1 MGDVHYMISEAAKH
15 VGVESHVLR
24 YWEEELDLPIG
35 RTEMGHRHYTEEDI
49 QLFSCIKELK
59 EQGLLLK
66 EIKQLL
72 PDMLRTKALLKARK
86 SDAPKAAASINEVAD
101 PQDPALSVYTA
112 DSAAALKSALTAAKA
127 VLDKSNASITEMDSA
142 VSALVDA
149 VNNLAYGVQK
159 THLNVAI
166 DAADKLLERAADY
179 ENTEDLTAA
188 LTAAKAVYANT
199 SATQT
204 EVDRAASTLLDA
216 LAAMAERADLAAL
229 KKLVASAGGLEEKDF
244 TSDSYK
250 DLKDA
255 MDAAKDVIDDL
266 NRTPEAIGKAYAD
279 IITAIT
285 NLERVGNKA
294 ALVAV
299 IAKAE
304 AIVAAK
310 DSYVS
315 STLNGLEEALAAGKA
330 VNDNPDA
337 LQDAINNAVTL
348 LTEKVANVRLL
359 GDVNNDGSVTTDDS
373 ALLLRSAAELDT
385 LDDAATVSADMNQD
399 GIADTS
405 DAVLILQTAAEF

>member
-1 MGDVHYMISEAAKH
+1 MDNRKNGVKVISANENISEGSK
-15 VGVESHVLR
+15 GIILEYVL
-24 YWEEELDLPIG
+24 EG
-35 RTEMGHRHYTEEDI
+35 
-49 QLFSCIKELK
+49 
-59 EQGLLLK
+59 
-66 EIKQLL
+66 
-72 PDMLRTKALLKARK
+72 
-86 SDAPKAAASINEVAD
+86 
-101 PQDPALSVYTA
+101 
-112 DSAAALKSALTAAKA
+112 
-127 VLDKSNASITEMDSA
+127 
-142 VSALVDA
+142 
-149 VNNLAYGVQK
+149 
-159 THLNVAI
+159 
-166 DAADKLLERAADY
+166 
-179 ENTEDLTAA
+179 
-188 LTAAKAVYANT
+188 
-199 SATQT
+199 
-204 EVDRAASTLLDA
+204 
-216 LAAMAERADLAAL
+216 MAEYYSADLSEKVILPMIVL
-229 KKLVASAGGLEEKDF
+229 KCF
-244 TSDSYK
+244 
-250 DLKDA
+250 
-255 MDAAKDVIDDL
+255 DDIL
-266 NRTPEAIGKAYAD
+266 SPTLPEAIVKAYAD